1 MPIFDQTEGE
11 LFDELGSSERGLSS
25 IEASKRL
32 EKYGRNV
39 LKLKT
44 EPLWRRLLEPFMDI
58 FMIVLVVAGV
68 LSVIEQNLVDAVIVF
83 AIIIVNAV
91 IDYAQQFSTERILR
105 SLKKVASQQVSVLR
119 DGQSTMIDSA
129 ELVPGDIVLLA
140 EGDKVP
146 ADGRIVM
153 ASEPRADESILTGE
167 SELVSK
173 SAKTLTGIK
182 EVYEQSNMLFSGT
195 FLISGNV
202 RLLVARTGSETE
214 FGKIANLAAAATSIS
229 PVQEKINKLVKKIA
243 IVMGILSIIAFAM
256 SLMAGIGLFESL
268 EFVIALAVS
277 AVPEGLPIAIS
288 IILALGMRR
297 MAVQKALVANMRAIE
312 TIGVITTIA
321 TDKTGTLTMNKL
333 TVQDHWSFVG
343 KESDFKQAVAQ
354 ATIDPEATHD
364 PLDTAFLEFTKVR
377 GKALINTTPL
387 ATFSFS
393 QKLAMSGNVWHEGNK
408 FKLVV
413 KGAPE
418 RILDVSD
425 VTESD
430 REKAMHQLAAYTSQ
444 GQRVIGIAEVVL
456 DSQPKNLESGI
467 KSKHLRFIGLVSV
480 ADQIRRESHSAV
492 KAARAAGVTVRM
504 ITGDHFETA
513 YQIGKKIGIVE
524 SRDQV
529 FDCSKLSL
537 LDAADLAETVRDT
550 FVFSRVTPEAKLKI
564 LEVLKADNI
573 TAMTGDGVNDVPA
586 LAGANVGIAMG
597 SGSYIARDA
606 GDIVLL
612 DDNFKSIVTA
622 MKEGRVI
629 VANIRRM
636 LFYLLST
643 NAGEV
648 LTMLGA
654 LLLSASL
661 PLAPVQILWIN
672 IVTDTFFIIPLG
684 LEPAEDNVMKKQ
696 PEDPNS
702 PILDAHTITRM
713 VLVAVAMAIITL
725 GTYMYF
731 SPRLGQAA
739 AGTLTF
745 MSLAILQWS
754 NAFNARSSYQ
764 SVFVRLKVM
773 NSKFY
778 ICLLLAM
785 IFQLAVLVEPL
796 KSWMHVES
804 VPLPELA
811 LVSLISF
818 TVPIVVV
825 ELHKLV
831 VRIFSQPKTQ
841 L

>member
-1 MPIFDQTEGE
+1 MPIFDQTEEE
-11 LFDELGSSERGLSS
+11 LFREFESSGRGLSS
-25 IEASKRL
+25 AEAKKRL
-32 EKYGRNV
+32 IKYGRNV

-44 EPLWRRLLEPFMDI
+44 EPLWRRIIEPFADI
-58 FMIVLVVAGV
+58 FMIVLIVAGV
-68 LSVIEQNLVDAVIVF
+68 LSIIEGNTVDAIIIF
-83 AIIIVNAV
+83 AIILINAM
-91 IDYAQQFSTERILR
+91 IDYVQQFSTERILR
-105 SLKKVASQQVSVLR
+105 SLKSVASQQVSVLR
-119 DGQSTMIDSA
+119 DGEMVTIDSS
-129 ELVPGDIVLLA
+129 ELVPGDIVALA

-146 ADGRIVM
+146 ADGRIVT

-173 SAKTLTGIK
+173 STKTLTGIK
-182 EVYEQSNMLFSGT
+182 EIYEQSNILFSGT

-202 RLLVARTGSETE
+202 RLLVVRTGSNTE
-214 FGKIANLAAAATSIS
+214 FGKIADLATQTFSIS
-229 PVQEKINKLVKKIA
+229 PVQVKINKLVKGIA
-243 IVMGILSIIAFAM
+243 IVMGMLSVVAFVM
-256 SLMAGIGLFESL
+256 SLMAGIDWLESL

-297 MAVQKALVANMRAIE
+297 MAAKKALVANMRAIE

-333 TVQDHWSFVG
+333 TVQDHWAFNVKSAT
-343 KESDFKQAVAQ
+343 FKQAVAQ
-354 ATIDPEATHD
+354 ALIDPESSHD
-364 PLDTAFLEFTKVR
+364 PLDTAFLDFTKTR
-377 GKALINTTPL
+377 GKPLISTTPL

-393 QKLAMSGNVWHEGNK
+393 QALAMSGNVWHEGNK

-418 RILDVSD
+418 RILDVSN

-430 REKAMHQLAAYTSQ
+430 RELAIHQLAEYTSQ
-444 GQRVIGIAEVVL
+444 GQRVIGIAEIVL
-456 DSQPKNLESGI
+456 SAEPKDLKIGI
-467 KSKHLRFIGLVSV
+467 KGKHLKFIGLVSV

-492 KAARAAGVTVRM
+492 AQARAAGVTVRM

-524 SRDQV
+524 TRDQV
-529 FDCSKLSL
+529 FDCSKLSMLSEADL
-537 LDAADLAETVRDT
+537 LDTIRGT
-550 FVFSRVTPEAKLKI
+550 FVFSRVTPEAKLQI
-564 LEVLKADNI
+564 LNLLEKENI

-684 LEPAEDNVMKKQ
+684 LEPAEDNVMKKK
-696 PEDPNS
+696 PESPDA
-702 PILDAHTITRM
+702 PILDRHTITRM
-713 VLVAVAMAIITL
+713 VLVAITVAIVTL
-725 GTYMYF
+725 FAYLYYM
-731 SPRLGQAA
+731 PILGQAA
-739 AGTLTF
+739 AGTLAF
-745 MSLAILQWS
+745 MALAITQWS

-764 SVFVRLKVM
+764 SVFTRLKVM

-778 ICLLLAM
+778 ICLGLA
-785 IFQLAVLVEPL
+785 IVFQLAIFIEPL
-796 KSWMHVES
+796 KSWMHVAS
-804 VPLPELA
+804 VPLPELL
-811 LVSLISF
+811 LVSAISF
-818 TVPIVVV
+818 AAPILVV
-825 ELHKLV
+825 ELHKLAV
-831 VRIFSQPKTQ
+831 YIFNTNKA
-841 L
+841 

>member
-1 MPIFDQTEGE
+1 MPIFDQNEGA
-11 LFDELGSSERGLSS
+11 LFDEFKSSEQGLSS
-25 IEASKRL
+25 AEAQKRL
-32 EKYGRNV
+32 DKYGRNV

-44 EPLWRRLLEPFMDI
+44 EPLWHRLLEPFLDI
-58 FMIVLVVAGV
+58 FMVVLVVAGV
-68 LSVIEQNLVDAVIVF
+68 LSIIEQNPVDAIIIF
-83 AIIIVNAV
+83 AIIFVNAL
-91 IDYAQQFSTERILR
+91 IDYVQQFSTERILR

-119 DGQSTMIDSA
+119 DSQIVTLDSG
-129 ELVPGDIVLLA
+129 ELVPGDIVILA

-146 ADGRIVM
+146 ADGRIIT

-173 SAKTLTGIK
+173 SVKTLTGIK

-202 RLLVARTGSETE
+202 RMLVVRTGSDTE
-214 FGKIANLAAAATSIS
+214 FGKIADLATQTFSIS
-229 PVQEKINKLVKKIA
+229 PVQVKINKLVKKIA
-243 IVMGILSIIAFAM
+243 IVMGILSVIAFAM
-256 SLMAGIGLFESL
+256 SLSAGIELLASL

-297 MAVQKALVANMRAIE
+297 MAAQKALVANMRAIE

-321 TDKTGTLTMNKL
+321 TDKTGTLTMNRL
-333 TVQDHWSFVG
+333 TVQDHWSFA
-343 KESDFKQAVAQ
+343 KSDNNFKQAVAQ
-354 ATIDPEATHD
+354 ATIDPESTHD
-364 PLDTAFLEFTKVR
+364 PLDTAFLDFTKVR
-377 GKALINTTPL
+377 GKALLSTTPL
-387 ATFSFS
+387 KTFAFS
-393 QKLAMSGNVWHEGNK
+393 QKLAMSGNLWHEGHK
-408 FKLVV
+408 YKLVI

-418 RILDVSD
+418 KILDVSN
-425 VTESD
+425 VTEAD
-430 REKAMHQLAAYTSQ
+430 RERAMHQLAEYTSE
-444 GQRVIGIAEVVL
+444 GQRVIGIAEIVL
-456 DSQPKNLESGI
+456 DSEPKNIEAGI
-467 KSKHLRFIGLVSV
+467 KGKHLKFMGLVSV

-492 KAARAAGVTVRM
+492 AQARAAGVTVRM

-513 YQIGKKIGIVE
+513 YQIGKKIGIVDN
-524 SRDQV
+524 RDQV
-529 FDCSKLSL
+529 FDCSKFGM
-537 LDAADLAETVRDT
+537 LDEAELDDIVRGT
-550 FVFSRVTPEAKLKI
+550 FVFSRVTPETKLKI
-564 LEVLKADNI
+564 LAILEKENI

-661 PLAPVQILWIN
+661 PLEPVQILWIN

-684 LEPAEDNVMKKQ
+684 LEPAEDNVMKKK
-696 PEDPNS
+696 PESPDS

-713 VLVAVAMAIITL
+713 VLVAIVTAAVALFIYIHFSKTL
-725 GTYMYF
+725 GH
-731 SPRLGQAA
+731 AA

-745 MSLAILQWS
+745 MSLAVLQWS

-764 SVFVRLKVM
+764 SVFVRLRVM
-773 NSKFY
+773 NGKFY
-778 ICLLLAM
+778 ICLLLAVV
-785 IFQLAVLVEPL
+785 FQLAVFVEPL
-796 KSWMHVES
+796 KTWMHVES
-804 VPLPELA
+804 VPVAELGLVT
-811 LVSLISF
+811 LVSFVL
-818 TVPIVVV
+818 PIAVV
-825 ELHKLV
+825 ELHKLA
-831 VRIFSQPKTQ
+831 VRFIGQSKS
-841 L
+841 